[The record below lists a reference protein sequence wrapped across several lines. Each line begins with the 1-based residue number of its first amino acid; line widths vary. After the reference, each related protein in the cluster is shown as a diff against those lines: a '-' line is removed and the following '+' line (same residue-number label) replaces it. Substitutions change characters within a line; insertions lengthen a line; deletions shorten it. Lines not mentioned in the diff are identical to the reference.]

1 MAKAPQPAERRST
14 DISEIFMHPA
24 INAAVAQVRRDE
36 HLATATAERAARSAR
51 TERIVVAIR
60 ARRRRIRA
68 RIMGGV
74 MRLRPSLLR

>member
-1 MAKAPQPAERRST
+1 
-14 DISEIFMHPA
+14 MHPA

-51 TERIVVAIR
+51 TERFVPIR

-74 MRLRPSLLR
+74 MRLRPSLLP